1 MRPKYYIRNGRVY
14 KGALGQLCAAIDDFK
29 FKLEE
34 AKPMGTTEDSK
45 SEENEKNIF
54 ERITDMNKEFA
65 KEVETKLLT
74 KFTKEVIDYGT

>member
-1 MRPKYYIRNGRVY
+1 MIYEGRNHRIY
-14 KGALGQLCAAIDDFK
+14 EGALGDLCAAIDN
-29 FKLEE
+29 FKLNLKE

-45 SEENEKNIF
+45 SEEKEKNIF

-65 KEVETKLLT
+65 KEVETKLMT